1 MCHFCLRALTQQII
15 NQTRAAIRITGSAS
29 MNTGVVPYVNVTIV
43 DDRMISAI
51 PDVRIIRPLFK
62 RLNTRL
68 DNAYATAQIT
78 KPIAGYIIS
87 VLRDIEP
94 EALPCRS
101 KCAGNISGREV
112 QRMKTAAA
120 LTATIKNGIIQPRLE
135 LDLEH
140 SFIGLF
146 F

>member
-1 MCHFCLRALTQQII
+1 
-15 NQTRAAIRITGSAS
+15 

-43 DDRMISAI
+43 DDRMTNAI
-51 PDVRIIRPLFK
+51 PDIRIIRPLFK
-62 RLNTRL
+62 RLNNRR
-68 DNAYATAQIT
+68 DNTYAIAQTAKLIT
-78 KPIAGYIIS
+78 GYIIS
-87 VLRDIEP
+87 VLRGMEP

-135 LDLEH
+135 LGLVH